1 MKVLIVENIKEL
13 GLLWQRAL
21 QRLGAEVVFVQ
32 TQSAA
37 IRCLMD
43 QSYDIIV
50 LDLVLESGSAFA
62 ISDFANYKRPEA
74 RVFFVTNTSFFSDGS
89 IFQHCSN
96 ACGYIQS
103 STPPEDIAAMVEH
116 YAHGRDSFSNI
127 DSLSA

>member
-1 MKVLIVENIKEL
+1 LISFWKAE
-13 GLLWQRAL
+13 AL
-21 QRLGAEVVFVQ
+21 
-32 TQSAA
+32 
-37 IRCLMD
+37 
-43 QSYDIIV
+43 
-50 LDLVLESGSAFA
+50 FA

-116 YAHGRDSFSNI
+116 YAHGRGSFSNI